1 MISETDAN
9 GTTATYAYGGNGR
22 RVTKM
27 LNGVTTT
34 FVYDP
39 EGQLAQDYGG
49 PTIPLSERDTRYVMT
64 DHLGSTRLLTKA
76 RWHSRDQRLFVVWDG
91 IRSIR
96 GHQSFG

>member
-1 MISETDAN
+1 MPGVAAMRTACYSAENRIISETDAN
-9 GTTATYAYGGNGR
+9 GTTATYAYDGTGH

-49 PTIPLSERDTRYVMT
+49 PTIPLSERDAVCDDGVTW
-64 DHLGSTRLLTKA
+64 A
-76 RWHSRDQRLFVVWDG
+76 R
-91 IRSIR
+91 R
-96 GHQSFG
+96 GC